1 MSRDSSDI
9 DNALMA
15 TLGADSVLLSVMP
28 NGVYWDE
35 APPNSTRFV
44 IVSLAES
51 HDEPQFGE
59 RSFEDVIYQVEAV
72 ALSTTMAD
80 MKAAARRIDEL
91 LDPQPPAPPAMFTI
105 PGYQIMVTQ
114 RERRIRQTEVDEI
127 NPSIRWNHR
136 GGHYRLVAS
145 PL

>member
-15 TLGADSVLLSVMP
+15 TLGADSVLLSLMP

-44 IVSLAES
+44 IVSLVDS

-59 RSFEDVIYQVEAV
+59 RSFEDLLYRVKAV
-72 ALSTTMAD
+72 ALSTTNAD
-80 MKAAARRIDEL
+80 IKAAAARLDAL
-91 LDPQPPAPPAMFTI
+91 LDPQPPTPPAMFTI

-114 RERRIRQTEVDEI
+114 REARIRTTEVDEI
-127 NPSIRWNHR
+127 NPSIRWYHR